1 MKITTS
7 SEFLTL
13 SELAK
18 LHDTNLNVCPIDSV
32 FNDLTIN
39 PQANVHSRRKLELN
53 EDDLLQY
60 FNSKGYSTHTVAF
73 NRQQQPVLHLMPYN
87 NSEATDFA
95 TLLKTQLTK
104 FIKKQYPN
112 AAGVLFHFDEP
123 IANAHVFFFDY
134 DATDNATYSYQ
145 PRSTSHSKVTDS
157 NNNNQQAQ
165 TTNNQQQAARQ
176 QQVQLHQLRQ
186 RQVQIAIKNAEDEK
200 KKLEKKRQMRLR
212 RRRYRQN
219 DGPAL

>member
-39 PQANVHSRRKLELN
+39 PQAKVHSRRKLELN

-60 FNSKGYSTHTVAF
+60 FNSKGYSTHAMAL

-87 NSEATDFA
+87 NSEAADFA
-95 TLLKTQLTK
+95 TLLKAQLTK
-104 FIKKQYPN
+104 FIKKQYPK

-134 DATDNATYSYQ
+134 NATDNATYSYQ
-145 PRSTSHSKVTDS
+145 PHLKS
-157 NNNNQQAQ
+157 N
-165 TTNNQQQAARQ
+165 TNNDDNKQQTQEAKAKQQQEQLQ
-176 QQVQLHQLRQ
+176 QQLRQLRQ
-186 RQVQIAIKNAEDEK
+186 RQVQIAIKIAEDK
-200 KKLEKKRQMRLR
+200 KKKRREKLRQQRIRDR
-212 RRRYRQN
+212 RRRQKQQ
-219 DGPAL
+219 DGPDF

>member
-39 PQANVHSRRKLELN
+39 PQAKVHSRRKLELN

-60 FNSKGYSTHTVAF
+60 FNSKGYSTHAMAL

-87 NSEATDFA
+87 NSEAADFA
-95 TLLKTQLTK
+95 TLLKAQLTK
-104 FIKKQYPN
+104 FIKKQYPK

-134 DATDNATYSYQ
+134 NATDNATYSYQ
-145 PRSTSHSKVTDS
+145 PHF
-157 NNNNQQAQ
+157 N
-165 TTNNQQQAARQ
+165 TNNDDNKQQTQEAKAEQQQEQLLQ
-176 QQVQLHQLRQ
+176 QQLRQLRQ
-186 RQVQIAIKNAEDEK
+186 RQVQIAINIANEQK
-200 KKLEKKRQMRLR
+200 KKKREKQRQARIKR
-212 RRRYRQN
+212 RRCLRKQQ
-219 DGPAL
+219 DDLEP

>member
-39 PQANVHSRRKLELN
+39 PQAKVHSRRKLELN

-60 FNSKGYSTHTVAF
+60 FNSKGYSTHAMAL

-87 NSEATDFA
+87 NSEAADFA
-95 TLLKTQLTK
+95 TLLKAQLTK
-104 FIKKQYPN
+104 FIKKQYPK

-123 IANAHVFFFDY
+123 IANAHVFFRDY
-134 DATDNATYSYQ
+134 DSNSTTQSYQ
-145 PRSTSHSKVTDS
+145 PHLKS
-157 NNNNQQAQ
+157 N
-165 TTNNQQQAARQ
+165 TNNDDNKQQTQEAKAKQQQEQLQ
-176 QQVQLHQLRQ
+176 QQLRQLRQ
-186 RQVQIAIKNAEDEK
+186 RQVQIAIKIAEDK
-200 KKLEKKRQMRLR
+200 KKKRREKLRQQRIRDR
-212 RRRYRQN
+212 RRRQKQQ
-219 DGPAL
+219 DGPDF